1 MTYGDKTFTWTS
13 GRNLESI
20 TDGENEYSY
29 TYDENGIRTSKTV
42 NGVTTYYT
50 TKDGVILSQTDGTDT
65 MYFQY
70 DPNGTPLGFTYNG
83 SQYLHMTNQMGD
95 VIAITDTIGNIMAS
109 YIYDEWGNVKNII
122 KADSRIE
129 EQLRL
134 AKANPIRYRGYYC
147 DAETGYYYL
156 QSRYY
161 DPSICR
167 FINVD
172 IPQIAKDNSIGLNLF
187 TYCNDNPINN
197 SDPSGMLAGILTA
210 SSIGAILLAL
220 VAAIGITWALSTII
234 SRIDYSFVADM
245 LNSLSSTYKLKYAV
259 IKTLVVT
266 SIRSAYSYAKRIAK
280 TTAKAVSTAI
290 SIAVADA
297 KVKTIVKNDRRYDY
311 WVAYMSH
318 GVLILGSRLSNNS
331 AISRIRKGLNVMSRN
346 QSYAKS
352 AAYIAGG
359 NRKPKGPEKHG
370 SLGQGYYWHY
380 HIYKHSSNSHVFY
393 I

>member
-1 MTYGDKTFTWTS
+1 MLTYGDKTFTWTS

-65 MYFQY
+65 MHFQY
-70 DPNGTPLGFTYNG
+70 DLNGIPLGFTYNG
-83 SQYLHMTNQMGD
+83 SQYLYMTNQIGD

-197 SDPSGMLAGILTA
+197 SDPSGMLAVTTCII
-210 SSIGAILLAL
+210 IGAVAGVVIGGAAGYALSRILR
-220 VAAIGITWALSTII
+220 VPKDKRWKYVVGGAAIGAVIGAC
-234 SRIDYSFVADM
+234 VG
-245 LNSLSSTYKLKYAV
+245 YAV
-259 IKTLVVT
+259 GAAAAGSSGIVLWSGGGMNGAGGTAANFAAKNGLKTLEMT
-266 SIRSAYSYAKRIAK
+266 KKGKLLSAMN
-280 TTAKAVSTAI
+280 KAAT
-290 SIAVADA
+290 
-297 KVKTIVKNDRRYDY
+297 KV
-311 WVAYMSH
+311 
-318 GVLILGSRLSNNS
+318 LGSN
-331 AISRIRKGLNVMSRN
+331 KGYKFMKPFWEASSKQFV
-346 QSYAKS
+346 KS
-352 AAYIAGG
+352 AVGKQTYVNVFIKVSVFSSESIFAQI
-359 NRKPKGPEKHG
+359 E
-370 SLGQGYYWHY
+370 
-380 HIYKHSSNSHVFY
+380 YKIVRETGMK
-393 I
+393 II